1 MSRTFVWPNLSNL
14 SKVGSIVKCFFDWAV
29 EMRLSDQ
36 KLRKQKTPICRN
48 RGGRTGS
55 GWVVLRGECLPGNRA
70 SSNADRL
77 LKRGDREELDVRLPL
92 RRQLKE
98 LDAGPLAAVDV
109 DLERRVVALRE
120 ADQPTDALNA
130 LHLLLLRLHL
140 LLAESEGSG

>member
-1 MSRTFVWPNLSNL
+1 M
-14 SKVGSIVKCFFDWAV
+14 
-29 EMRLSDQ
+29 
-36 KLRKQKTPICRN
+36 
-48 RGGRTGS
+48 
-55 GWVVLRGECLPGNRA
+55 VLRGDCLPGNRA